1 MLPIIAGIVSMLADK
16 GLSLISKAVDAGS
29 DKAIEFVEE
38 KTGIKLSEPE
48 KIKSMSDEDIAKL
61 KELEFTHK
69 LELDKL
75 ALLIKQEDNRHEEVY
90 VTMVLFI

>member
-1 MLPIIAGIVSMLADK
+1 MHTLL
-16 GLSLISKAVDAGS
+16 
-29 DKAIEFVEE
+29 
-38 KTGIKLSEPE
+38 EPE
-48 KIKSMSDEDIAKL
+48 NIKNISNEDIAKL